1 MIQVNFYTKKNC
13 PLCEDGLE
21 ILNELRREM
30 NITIEEIDIYED
42 DELLE
47 EYQLKIPVVEAG
59 GEELDYGRLSETK
72 LRRRLKEIG

>member
-1 MIQVNFYTKKNC
+1 MVQVNFYTKKNC

-47 EYQLKIPVVEAG
+47 EYQLKIPVVEVG